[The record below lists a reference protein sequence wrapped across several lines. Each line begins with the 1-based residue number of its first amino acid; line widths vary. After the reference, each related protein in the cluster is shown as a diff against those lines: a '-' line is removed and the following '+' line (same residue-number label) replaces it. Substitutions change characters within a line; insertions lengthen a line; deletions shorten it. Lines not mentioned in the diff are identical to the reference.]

1 MESGH
6 YILLDCVPDLLEG
19 LLLGLLGFVP
29 RGVVLVHVEAL
40 KQRGLESVKQV
51 PLVNKNAEYDD
62 T

>member
-1 MESGH
+1 M
-6 YILLDCVPDLLEG
+6 LDCVPDLLEG
-19 LLLGLLGFVP
+19 LLLGLLGLVP

-40 KQRGLESVKQV
+40 EQRGLESVKQV